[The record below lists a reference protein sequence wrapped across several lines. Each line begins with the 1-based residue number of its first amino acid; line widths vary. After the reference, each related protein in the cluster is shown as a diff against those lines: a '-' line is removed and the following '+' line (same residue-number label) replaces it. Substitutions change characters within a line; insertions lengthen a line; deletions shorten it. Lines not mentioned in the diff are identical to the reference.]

1 MISALRRSKDKGF
14 TLIELL
20 VVIAIIGILAALLFP
35 AIQGALTKAKA
46 IKIGSN
52 GRQIHLA
59 IFDASMEAAAL
70 DMLEVW
76 PKSTGPTNVYTTSTD
91 FFKDAVEREYIKGV
105 DGTFFAA
112 PGVAPEANITN
123 FASANNAWCVT
134 LDLSDSSPA
143 STPFVFTKNIGT
155 DGGTAPANSTLNT
168 VNGLMDI
175 NPFGLKTCVIVTK
188 GGAVKILP
196 EKLFSQSKFNPSGS
210 SLNYV
215 VP

>member
-70 DMLEVW
+70 DMPELW
-76 PKSTGPTNVYTTSTD
+76 PKSTGTNAYTTSTQ
-91 FFKDAVEREYIKGV
+91 FFKDSVNNEDIKGV
-105 DGTFFAA
+105 DGTFFSA
-112 PGVAPEANITN
+112 PGLIPEANITN
-123 FASANNAWCVT
+123 FAQANNAWCVT
-134 LDLSDSSPA
+134 LDLSDSTAA
-143 STPFVFTKNIGT
+143 SVPFIFSKNIGT
-155 DGGTAPANSTLNT
+155 SGGSAPANSTLNA

-175 NPFGLKTCVIVTK
+175 DPFGLKTCVIVTK

-196 EKLFSQSKFNPSGS
+196 EKLFSQNNFNPSGS
-210 SLNYV
+210 TLNYI